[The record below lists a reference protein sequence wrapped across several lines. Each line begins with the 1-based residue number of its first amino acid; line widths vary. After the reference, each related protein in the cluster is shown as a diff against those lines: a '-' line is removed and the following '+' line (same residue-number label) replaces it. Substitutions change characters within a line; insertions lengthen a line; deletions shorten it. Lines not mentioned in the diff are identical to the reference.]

1 MICGWLCTKLTICI
15 SCSHSVCRCLVRKYE
30 GKRTSAIYRLDGGT
44 PREYRANEKKKNWD
58 VGTFFLIVCLHFN
71 GGVVVIVS
79 KNGGAWWWL
88 LSWLLHPPP
97 TDRPTDIHLHKKNP
111 GIDFIGTGVG
121 GAARATTITDSIR
134 ISNIENDYH
143 HHPTHSL
150 LVYYFMIISPVV

>member
-1 MICGWLCTKLTICI
+1 MKESEQARYIDWMVV
-15 SCSHSVCRCLVRKYE
+15 H
-30 GKRTSAIYRLDGGT
+30 

-111 GIDFIGTGVG
+111 GIDFIGTDVG